1 MERSLAGGRSEAD
14 AAADVAAMSLR
25 DQIGQLVHCGFHGL
39 EPSAEIVRLIRERR
53 IGGVILFA
61 RNVRDIRQVASLTAE
76 LRRIAAEAGVPEL
89 TIAIDQEGGM
99 VARLTEGVA
108 LMPGNMAIAAG
119 GSPKAAF
126 EAARITGEEL
136 RALGITLNYAPVL
149 DVNIN
154 PANPVIG
161 VRSYGE
167 SPKRVGEFGVQ
178 AIRGL
183 QLAGVAATAKHF
195 PGHGDTDVDSH
206 LDLPKVA
213 HSRQRIREVELEPFR
228 QAIAA
233 GVDAIMTSHIVF
245 PAFENGNVPA
255 TLSRRLLTGLLREE
269 LGFGGV
275 IMTDC
280 MEMKAIADHF
290 GTVEAAVMAIEAGA
304 DCVLISHTHKLQE
317 AAIDAIAAAVQS
329 GRLSRERIAES
340 AARLLAMKRK
350 RAAAAASAA
359 AAADADGA
367 GLTGSPARAAR
378 SAGESRAPE
387 GGDPLRRVGCREHRE
402 VARRISEASVTLV
415 KNEGGLLP
423 LRRERTL
430 VISVAAT
437 AVSEV
442 DESVGLP
449 VTLGQAL
456 AAEGIEAIERI
467 VALDGVAEQIRELTE
482 LAKTFAQVVVGT
494 YNASLHRDQAALV
507 RALLEAGV
515 RPVAV
520 ALRNPY
526 DINGFP
532 SVPAY
537 VLTYESRPLAL
548 RSAAKVLVGALEAKG
563 RTPVSISPDYPAGW
577 GGGGRCSRN

>member
-1 MERSLAGGRSEAD
+1 MP
-14 AAADVAAMSLR
+14 LR
-25 DQIGQLVHCGFHGL
+25 DQIGQLVHCGFHGY
-39 EPSAEIVRLIRERR
+39 EPSEEIVRLIRERR

-61 RNVRDIRQVASLTAE
+61 RNVRDIRQVASLTAK
-76 LRRIAAEAGVPEL
+76 LQRIAAEAGVPEL
-89 TIAIDQEGGM
+89 AIAIDQEGGM
-99 VARLTEGVA
+99 LARLTEGVA

-119 GSPKAAF
+119 GSPEAAF
-126 EAARITGEEL
+126 EAARVTGEEL

-167 SPKRVGEFGVQ
+167 SPKLVGEFGVQ

-206 LDLPKVA
+206 LDLPTVA

-290 GTVEAAVMAIEAGA
+290 GTVEAAVMAMEAGA
-304 DCVLISHTHKLQE
+304 DCVLISHTHRLQE
-317 AAIDAIAAAVQS
+317 AAIDAIAAAVRS

-340 AARLLAMKRK
+340 AARLLAMKRR

-367 GLTGSPARAAR
+367 GMSG
-378 SAGESRAPE
+378 SAGSTAFAAHSAGDFRAPE
-387 GGDPLRRVGCREHRE
+387 GSDPIRRVGCREHRE

-430 VISVAAT
+430 VISVAAA

-456 AAEGIEAIERI
+456 DAEGIETEERI
-467 VALDGVAEQIRELTE
+467 ITLDRVAEHVRELTE

-507 RALLEAGV
+507 GSLLDAGV
-515 RPVAV
+515 RPVVV

-548 RSAAKVLVGALEAKG
+548 RSAAKVLAGALKAKG

-577 GGGGRCSRN
+577 GGGGRCSPN

>member
-1 MERSLAGGRSEAD
+1 MERSSAGGRSEAD

-39 EPSAEIVRLIRERR
+39 EPSAEIVRLIRERQ

-119 GSPKAAF
+119 GSPEAAF

-269 LGFGGV
+269 LGFDGV

-367 GLTGSPARAAR
+367 GLTGSPANAVR

-402 VARRISEASVTLV
+402 VARRISEASVALV

-423 LRRERTL
+423 LRRERTV

-482 LAKTFAQVVVGT
+482 LAKSFVQVVVGT

-548 RSAAKVLVGALEAKG
+548 RSAAKVLVGSLEAKG

-577 GGGGRCSRN
+577 GGDGRCSRN